1 MTIHGPVVNCHD
13 NWRQCCRLSAVD
25 QAALFEVRIITE
37 GKLAALTCLRYKN
50 RQMKRSGPPPRT
62 GVRYEPP
69 EKPPHLLSLGLA
81 LQLVMLNISGI
92 VLIPKIIIE
101 AAGAGEIYLSWAVFA
116 GLCVCGLITIIQSIR
131 IGRMGAGY
139 ILLMGTSG
147 TFVAVSITALTE
159 GGPALLATLIV
170 VSSLFRF
177 LLGSRLV
184 LLRRVVTPLVAGTVI
199 MLVAVTIMPIAFN
212 MLARPPAGAPPAAAP
227 ASFGV
232 TLVSM
237 AGLALFATGAWRLW
251 GPVLGVAAT
260 SVTHR
265 QYHDTDVV
273 MIRVDADT
281 AA

>member
-1 MTIHGPVVNCHD
+1 
-13 NWRQCCRLSAVD
+13 
-25 QAALFEVRIITE
+25 
-37 GKLAALTCLRYKN
+37 
-50 RQMKRSGPPPRT
+50 MKRSGPPPRR

-69 EKPPHLLSLGLA
+69 EKPPHLLSLGLG

-101 AAGAGEIYLSWAVFA
+101 AAGAGDIYLSWAVFA
-116 GLCVCGLITIIQSIR
+116 GLCVCGLITIIQAVR

-170 VSSLFRF
+170 VSSLFQF

-199 MLVAVTIMPIAFN
+199 MLVAVTIMPSPSRCWRG
-212 MLARPPAGAPPAAAP
+212 RPKGPRRRPLP
-227 ASFGV
+227 S
-232 TLVSM
+232 
-237 AGLALFATGAWRLW
+237 ALR
-251 GPVLGVAAT
+251 
-260 SVTHR
+260 
-265 QYHDTDVV
+265 
-273 MIRVDADT
+273 
-281 AA
+281 